1 MPESYYVQQYQLE
14 EVDGLSKSAS
24 SAKDTCRDIM
34 RQIYNEDPSYWP
46 YGLNM
51 EGHESVYLI
60 KDATTHEPAGFVGW
74 QEWTEFP
81 MHKVG
86 SYSIGILN
94 KYRGSQFAT
103 EAVAK
108 VLLEK
113 SARVDE
119 VRCYAMHHNIKSQ
132 GLAAKLHVPVYE
144 KF

>member
-1 MPESYYVQQYQLE
+1 MTEAYYIQQYQLE

-46 YGLNM
+46 YGLQI
-51 EGHESVYLI
+51 EGHQSVYLI
-60 KDATTHEPAGFVGW
+60 KDAATHEPAGFVGW
-74 QEWTEFP
+74 QEFTEFP

-86 SYSIGILN
+86 SYSIGILK
-94 KYRGSQFAT
+94 KYRGRELAT

-113 SARVDE
+113 AARVDE
-119 VRCYAMHHNIKSQ
+119 VRCYAMSHNKKSK
-132 GLAAKLHVPVYE
+132 GLAAKLHVPVHE